1 MNFTPQQQE
10 AISKSGKNILL
21 SAAAGSGKTAVLV
34 QRVINKILDPKN
46 PVSVSDL
53 LILTFTDAAAREMKK
68 KISDAINCEFAKNPQ
83 NEHLK
88 KQRILMPS
96 ANISTVH
103 SFCLEIIKG
112 NINQT
117 DIPINFGIIS
127 EVDNKILKGKALDLV
142 LSRFYEKIDLIPS
155 FKRLALC
162 YGSDKGDKN
171 LREIL
176 EGVMDFSLSMPRPAM
191 WLNDAYRSYKFKNF
205 EDSPWHDRLFD
216 YSKTLCRRTV
226 SIYDKILEKADKG
239 LSSNHPYC
247 EFFKAEREK
256 FLSLEDALSQK
267 DYDTSYALI
276 KNLKFDRLPS
286 CRKSDPDEGLAQDNI
301 KAFRELAK
309 KQYRKLAEMFAFEK
323 NDAISQL
330 NETESVVR
338 TFKNIVLMSLRL
350 YKKMKR
356 LQNYLDFNDLEH
368 ELIKILS
375 DKNGNPTEI
384 ALALQK
390 RFAEILVDEYQDT
403 NYIQEEMFRLISQ
416 DGGNIFMVG
425 DIKQSIYKFRNAVP
439 ALFTEKFH
447 RYQNSDDGFLI
458 RLNKNFRS
466 RGEVLD
472 FVNFVFDRIM
482 TVNVG
487 GIDYKSGEQL
497 IVGADYKSSANPC
510 DYETEIHITDASD
523 SGEIVYSEAESVAQR
538 IRRLIDIDKIII
550 TDKDGDSRPV
560 SYRDIV
566 ILMRNTKKTSPVFE
580 EVFEKYNIPIYSESG
595 KSYLTSTEV
604 QTVLSFLQII
614 DNPLQDIPLIAVL
627 RSPMWR
633 FTPDMLAKIRA
644 NHRNGTFYDAV
655 CKSASNGDASC
666 ARFINDLNHLRRK
679 SKTVGVAELILSL
692 CSKYRYNATVLG
704 MDNGE
709 WRNENLRL
717 LFERAS
723 EFDTSNSGGLFN
735 FMLYIQT
742 LLETDND
749 LTPAKLAGENSN
761 TVRIMSIHKS
771 KGLEFPVVILA
782 NSFGEFNE
790 TDLRKSI
797 LCHDRFGF
805 GFKYVDSARRVS
817 YPSIPHKIISG
828 IAREELAAEEMRLLY
843 VALTRAKEK
852 LLIFASIGARTSAW
866 TTPYLAQDTV
876 IEAGVLNARAIG
888 DWIVYAL
895 ARRKEWDELYD
906 KFKLHYLSDAA
917 SEKVLASIHF
927 HSYNGS
933 DSPENRAAFS
943 AEPIASEYL
952 AQDIINKL
960 KAPYKYQQDLEIPL
974 KISVSEAKR
983 MTTSSEVYIPNIL
996 SYPHVSQNS
1005 DELISGSERGTVT
1018 HFVLQHIDPKNTD
1031 TAEAVKE
1038 QINEMAEKGIISPS
1052 QASVVDAL
1060 SIFNFFSSALGK
1072 RMKNAK
1078 TIYREFNFYS
1088 ETDSSDFYPDS
1099 KKGTKILLQG
1109 TIDCFFEED
1118 NGNVVLLDYKTDRIS
1133 NDSLIERSQAYY
1145 PQLKYYKKGLEDILG
1160 KKVSEVYLY
1169 FLHLAQDVSMQEAKP
1184 YCPES

>member
-10 AISKSGKNILL
+10 AISKNGKNILL

-34 QRVINKILDPKN
+34 QRVINRILDPQN

-68 KISDAINCEFAKNPQ
+68 KISDAINREFSKNPQ
-83 NEHLK
+83 NAHLK

-112 NINQT
+112 NINKT
-117 DIPINFGIIS
+117 DIPMNFSIIS
-127 EVDNKILKGKALDLV
+127 EVDNKILKEKALDLV
-142 LSRFYEKIDLIPS
+142 LSRFYEKIDMIPS

-176 EGVMDFSLSMPRPAM
+176 EGVMNFSLSMPRPSM
-191 WLNDAYRSYKFKNF
+191 WLTDAHRLYKFKNF
-205 EDSPWHDRLFD
+205 EDSLWYSHLFD
-216 YSKTLCRRTV
+216 YCRKICLRTISV
-226 SIYDKILEKADKG
+226 YDEIIQKADEN
-239 LSSNHPYC
+239 LPSDHPYA
-247 EFFKAEREK
+247 EFFKAERQK
-256 FLSLEDALSQK
+256 FLNLDESLSQK
-267 DYDTSYALI
+267 DYNLTYTLLR
-276 KNLKFDRLPS
+276 NLKFDRIPS
-286 CRKSDPDEGLAQDNI
+286 CRKSDSEECLAQDNI

-309 KQYRKLAEMFAFEK
+309 KQHKKLSEIFAFDKET
-323 NDAISQL
+323 AAAQL
-330 NETESVVR
+330 SETESVVR

-368 ELIKILS
+368 ELIEILS
-375 DKNGNPTEI
+375 DKKGNPTET
-384 ALALQK
+384 AFNLRNK
-390 RFAEILVDEYQDT
+390 FSEILVDEYQDT
-403 NYIQEEMFRLISQ
+403 NYIQEEMFRLISRD
-416 DGGNIFMVG
+416 DGNVFMVG

-439 ALFTEKFH
+439 ELFTEKFH
-447 RYQNSDDGFLI
+447 RYQNSSDGFLI

-487 GIDYKSGEQL
+487 GVDYKSGEQL
-497 IVGADYKSSANPC
+497 IVGADYKPSENPN

-523 SGEIVYSEAESVAQR
+523 SGETAYSEAESIARR
-538 IRRLIDIDKIII
+538 IRHLVDTDKINI
-550 TDKDGDSRPV
+550 TDKDGTLRPV

-566 ILMRNTKKTSPVFE
+566 ILMRNTKKTAPVFE
-580 EVFEKYNIPIYSESG
+580 EVFEKHNIPIYSESG
-595 KSYLTSTEV
+595 KSYLTSIEV
-604 QTVLSFLQII
+604 RTILSFLQII

-644 NHRNGTFYDAV
+644 NRRSGTFFDAV
-655 CKSASNGDASC
+655 CELANQGDISC
-666 ARFINDLNHLRRK
+666 ARFVSELDYLRRK
-679 SKTVGVAELILSL
+679 SKTICVAELIMTI
-692 CSKYRYNATVLG
+692 CTRYNYNANVLG

-717 LFERAS
+717 LFERAA
-723 EFDTSNSGGLFN
+723 EFDTSNGGGLFN

-749 LTPAKLAGENSN
+749 LTPAKLAGENSD

-790 TDLRKSI
+790 TDLRKNI
-797 LCHDRFGF
+797 LFHDRLGF
-805 GFKYVDSARRVS
+805 GFKYVDAEKRIS

-828 IAREELAAEEMRLLY
+828 VSREELAAEEMRLLY

-852 LLIFASIGARTSAW
+852 LMIFASVSARTSAW
-866 TTPYLAQDTV
+866 PAPYLAQDTV
-876 IEAGVLNARAIG
+876 SEAGILNARAIG
-888 DWIVYAL
+888 DWVIYAL
-895 ARRKEWDELYD
+895 ARREEWDEIYD
-906 KFKLHYLSDAA
+906 KFKIHYKPDAA
-917 SEKVLASIHF
+917 SKKIPLSIHF
-927 HSYNGS
+927 HTY
-933 DSPENRAAFS
+933 
-943 AEPIASEYL
+943 SESEANEEKTVVSEELDKNVYL
-952 AQDIINKL
+952 AQDIIKKL
-960 KAPYKYQQDLEIPL
+960 EHPYKYRQNAEIPL

-983 MTTSSEVYIPNIL
+983 MTSSNEVYIPNIL
-996 SYPHVSQNS
+996 SYPRVSPSQT
-1005 DELISGSERGTVT
+1005 ELISGTERGTVT
-1018 HFVLQHIDPKNTD
+1018 HFVLQHTDPQNTD
-1031 TAEAVKE
+1031 SEEAIKA
-1038 QINEMAEKGIISPS
+1038 QINKMTETGIISLAQANSVNPS
-1052 QASVVDAL
+1052 E
-1060 SIFNFFSSALGK
+1060 IFSFFSSALGK

-1078 TIYREFNFYS
+1078 KLYREFNFYN
-1088 ETDSSDFYPDS
+1088 EADASDFYPES
-1099 KKGTKILLQG
+1099 QEGTKILLQG

-1118 NGNVVLLDYKTDRIS
+1118 NGNIVILDYKTDRIS
-1133 NDSLIERSQAYY
+1133 KDELLSRSKSYY

-1160 KKVSEVYLY
+1160 KTVSEAYLY
-1169 FLHLAQDVSMQEAKP
+1169 FLHLAQDVSIAEAKP
-1184 YCPES
+1184 